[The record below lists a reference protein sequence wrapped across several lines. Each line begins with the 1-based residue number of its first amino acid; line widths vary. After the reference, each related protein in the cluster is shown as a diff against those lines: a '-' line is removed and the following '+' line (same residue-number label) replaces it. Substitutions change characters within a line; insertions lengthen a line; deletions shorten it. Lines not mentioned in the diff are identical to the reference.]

1 MVSYLTA
8 SLLLVVTV
16 YCDNDINPTKSR
28 MVMEDAGQVEE
39 QLGDYSIQSGLIAAG
54 DQEILHRERRSIF
67 GFLSFVVVLLN
78 AFLTINLN
86 LNINNNNTNNNNNN
100 NNMDNQN
107 TNMNTNM

>member
-1 MVSYLTA
+1 MVSYLTI
-8 SLLLVVTV
+8 SLLLVVSV
-16 YCDNDINPTKSR
+16 YCDIDISPTKSR
-28 MVMEDAGQVEE
+28 MAMEDAGQVGE
-39 QLGDYSIQSGLIAAG
+39 QLGDYSLESGLIAAG
-54 DQEILHRERRSIF
+54 DQKIHTRERRSIF

-86 LNINNNNTNNNNNN
+86 LNINNNNNNNNN